1 MGMTL
6 KQIADLVGGTLVGD
20 GNIEIGTARGI
31 GEAKEGD
38 ITFLYNPRY
47 MDKISTTKASA
58 VIVGEDV
65 KIESIPH
72 IRVKNP
78 YWAYAQILREMA
90 PSIPKP
96 APGVDKTSRIGQDVR
111 LGKNISI
118 GPFVV
123 LCDRCNIGDDVTIY
137 PGGYIG
143 NCVEIGAETII
154 YPNVTI
160 RENCKIGESV
170 IIHSGTVIGSDG
182 YGYVQYEGR
191 HEKIPQTG
199 IVDIGDYVEIGA
211 NVTIDRA
218 TTGRTSI
225 GEGTKIDNLVQ
236 IAHNVKIGKNCLVIA
251 QVGISGSTIVEDN
264 VTLAGQAGII
274 GHISIGEGA
283 IVGAQAGVTKSV
295 PPKTV
300 VSGYPARPHKETVK
314 IEAQIRQLPKLIE
327 EIKILKK
334 KIEELEKSSK

>member
-6 KQIADLVGGTLVGD
+6 KQIADLVGGTLIGD
-20 GNIEIGTARGI
+20 GNIKIETARGI
-31 GEAKEGD
+31 EEARKGD
-38 ITFLYNPRY
+38 ITFLHNPKY
-47 MDKISTTKASA
+47 IDKISTTKASA
-58 VIVGEDV
+58 VVVGESV

-72 IRVKNP
+72 IKVKNP
-78 YWAYAQILREMA
+78 YWAYAQILKEMA
-90 PSIPKP
+90 PAIPKP
-96 APGVDKTSRIGQDVR
+96 AIGIDKMTRIGHDVR

-123 LCDRCNIGDDVTIY
+123 LSDRCNVGDDVTIY
-137 PGGYIG
+137 PGCYIG
-143 NCVEIGAETII
+143 NNVEIGVGTII

-160 RENCKIGESV
+160 REGCKIGNSV

-199 IVDIGDYVEIGA
+199 IVDIGDCVEIGA

-218 TTGRTSI
+218 TTGITHI
-225 GEGTKIDNLVQ
+225 GEGTKVDNLVQ
-236 IAHNVKIGKNCLVIA
+236 IAHNVKIGKNCLIIA
-251 QVGISGSTIVEDN
+251 QVGISGSTVVEDN
-264 VTLAGQAGII
+264 VTLAGQAGIV

-283 IVGAQAGVTKSV
+283 VVGAQAGVTKSI
-295 PPKTV
+295 PPRTI

-327 EIKILKK
+327 EIKALKK
-334 KIEELEKSSK
+334 KIEELEKKK